1 MNPKNKIHDQNIDN
15 SLETMKHR
23 LDLLKRVRFLQKN
36 LIKISFRHDQ
46 GRPEIYGCL
55 LRSLKLTK
63 ESLQKI
69 NHLTR
74 GYKHGQ

>member
-1 MNPKNKIHDQNIDN
+1 MSSKNTVPDQHMKG

-23 LDLLKRVRFLQKN
+23 LDLLKRVKFLQKS

-63 ESLQKI
+63 ESLQKL
-69 NHLTR
+69 N
-74 GYKHGQ
+74 